1 MLSTVEKV
9 LLLRGVSIFSETP
22 DDILADVAA
31 IAEETYA
38 SAGETI
44 ITRGDIGTTMYV
56 IIRGAVRVHAGE
68 LTIAALRDRA
78 VFGELAALDPEPRSA
93 SVTAT
98 EDSHLL
104 SVDHDVLLDLIAE
117 RVEVARGIIRFLCQ
131 RIRLTTSAAGT
142 PGGVPTV
149 GSLASEISGRLE
161 GGDRA

>member
-31 IAEETYA
+31 IAEEAHA

-44 ITRGDIGTTMYV
+44 ITRGHIGTTMFV
-56 IIRGAVRVHAGE
+56 IVRGAVRVHDGE
-68 LTIAALRDRA
+68 LTIAALGERA

-104 SVDHDVLLDLIAE
+104 SVDHEVLLELIAE
-117 RVEVARGIIRFLCQ
+117 RLEVARGIIRFLCQ
-131 RIRLTTSAAGT
+131 RIRLTTSAAGAAA
-142 PGGVPTV
+142 V
-149 GSLASEISGRLE
+149 GNLARSVQRDSSGHE
-161 GGDRA
+161 GQA